1 MYITTVITYMKE
13 NLISE
18 SYCYA
23 LASLKF
29 GNCSVVSSLAVLVAL
44 EECFWIH

>member
-1 MYITTVITYMKE
+1 VAD
-13 NLISE
+13 LISE

-29 GNCSVVSSLAVLVAL
+29 ENCFVVSLLAVLVSLYA
-44 EECFWIH
+44 